1 LSFLIAGVIIYYSL
15 QEGLGK
21 MAVAYKNAGVDIHAG
36 YEAVSRMKKH
46 VEKTM
51 RPGMMGTIGAFGGLF
66 DLSAVSVK
74 EPVLVSGTDSVGSK
88 VKLAIDMDKHDTV
101 GIDVVAMCVND
112 IITLGAQPLFFL
124 DYIGCGHVDP
134 RHIEDVVKGVSEGC
148 VQAGC
153 GIVGGETAE
162 IAGLYADKDYDLAG
176 FAVGVVEKSEIITG
190 EHITE
195 GDVIIGL
202 ASSGLHSNG
211 YSLVRKIIADNKLH
225 LDKVYDGFSESLGAV
240 LLAPTRIYVKVIM
253 DLLNGWK
260 EDKAAEMKIK
270 GIANITGGGFIENI
284 PRIFPRG
291 KGLAAEI
298 NKGAWKVPEIFTFL
312 QRYGQVSETEMY
324 NVFNMGI
331 SMVLVVSPQDVEK
344 TIALAGEGV
353 VMGTVVA
360 ESMAGEG
367 VRFA

>member
-1 LSFLIAGVIIYYSL
+1 
-15 QEGLGK
+15 
-21 MAVAYKNAGVDIHAG
+21 MATAYKDAGVDIHAG

-46 VEKTM
+46 VDKTM
-51 RPGMMGTIGAFGGLF
+51 RPGVMGSIGAFGGLF

-88 VKLAIDMDKHDTV
+88 VKLAIDMDRHDTV

-112 IITLGAQPLFFL
+112 IITQGAEPIFFL

-134 RHIEDVVKGVSEGC
+134 RHIEQIVKGVSDGC

-153 GIVGGETAE
+153 GLVGGETAE
-162 IAGLYADKDYDLAG
+162 IAGLYAEDDYDLAG

-190 EHITE
+190 ENIAE

-211 YSLVRKIIADNKLH
+211 YSLVRKIVADNG
-225 LDKVYDGFSESLGAV
+225 LDLGKVYDGFSKPLGEV
-240 LLAPTRIYVKVIM
+240 LLAPTRIYVKTIM
-253 DLLNGWK
+253 NILKSGQVK
-260 EDKAAEMKIK
+260 VK

-284 PRIFPRG
+284 PRVIPKG
-291 KGLAAEI
+291 KGLGAEI
-298 NKGAWKVPEIFTFL
+298 DKSTWEVPTIFNFL
-312 QRYGQVSETEMY
+312 QQQGQIPETEMY

-331 SMVLVVSPQDVEK
+331 SMVLMVSPEDAEK

-353 VMGTVVA
+353 VMGRVA
-360 ESMAGEG
+360 SGFGDKVGER
-367 VRFA
+367 VRFV